1 MSASEVQM
9 PCLLRLGSQ
18 DSCPANL
25 DFANAAKDGGPT
37 NTEAPALMDCMDV
50 APRCGPGK
58 DGMGHM
64 DGPSLFL
71 PASRVISECSTQ
83 ARNVCHGQGPTW
95 IPILFPQSYLL
106 HIYTIFYPPLPR
118 PNSHILTLTK
128 QDPDKGLHLRE
139 TRMPKAQHQ
148 DIARP
153 FGFIPWL
160 LVLES
165 IGACK
170 RAQAGGRSRTITCA
184 QSEGARE

>member
-1 MSASEVQM
+1 MDGLHATLSPQRNIGRTVVNVSIRGADA
-9 PCLLRLGSQ
+9 LLTSPGLAGFS
-18 DSCPANL
+18 PANL

-37 NTEAPALMDCMDV
+37 NTEATALMDCMDV

-106 HIYTIFYPPLPR
+106 HIYTIFYPP
-118 PNSHILTLTK
+118 
-128 QDPDKGLHLRE
+128 
-139 TRMPKAQHQ
+139 PKTQFSYINT
-148 DIARP
+148 D
-153 FGFIPWL
+153 
-160 LVLES
+160 
-165 IGACK
+165 
-170 RAQAGGRSRTITCA
+170 
-184 QSEGARE
+184 

>member
-1 MSASEVQM
+1 MLNTGTQ
-9 PCLLRLGSQ
+9 RLSWPRAYM
-18 DSCPANL
+18 D
-25 DFANAAKDGGPT
+25 T
-37 NTEAPALMDCMDV
+37 NTI
-50 APRCGPGK
+50 
-58 DGMGHM
+58 
-64 DGPSLFL
+64 PSELLVTHLYYIL
-71 PASRVISECSTQ
+71 P
-83 ARNVCHGQGPTW
+83 
-95 IPILFPQSYLL
+95 
-106 HIYTIFYPPLPR
+106 PPPR
-118 PNSHILTLTK
+118 PNSHILTLIK